1 MPQQYAVGMQGA
13 FGRTCGAGGIDQHG
27 RVICAGVQGTW
38 CRFRVGG
45 NGLPQGQ
52 RLALILLAVTLIKVF
67 ELRQMLAQWQQCLQ
81 ALLIGNQ
88 GAGTGIIQP
97 VAQCV
102 RAKQGEQGHGDG
114 ANLVGGQMRQ
124 SRFQPLRQKDGDTI
138 ACLYAL
144 GLPGGGQR
152 VGPGFE
158 LIEGVA
164 LDLTVGQLLD
174 QGQTSGAI
182 RPFVAGVVS
191 DVVVLGDGPVKF
203 RVAL

>member
-1 MPQQYAVGMQGA
+1 MAIRSPA
-13 FGRTCGAGGIDQHG
+13 FCGIRRESGGDEH
-27 RVICAGVQGTW
+27 
-38 CRFRVGG
+38 
-45 NGLPQGQ
+45 
-52 RLALILLAVTLIKVF
+52 LLAQL
-67 ELRQMLAQWQQCLQ
+67 
-81 ALLIGNQ
+81 
-88 GAGTGIIQP
+88 GA
-97 VAQCV
+97 A
-102 RAKQGEQGHGDG
+102 
-114 ANLVGGQMRQ
+114 
-124 SRFQPLRQKDGDTI
+124 
-138 ACLYAL
+138 

-182 RPFVAGVVS
+182 GPFVAGVVS